1 VKLRKQISFL
11 ILFIFLLPISAKS
24 QEYFSPTNILK
35 FADYLYQ
42 QREYLRAA
50 VEYQRYLTTIAPNDS
65 VLYALGLSYKRAKKL
80 SAAEAAF
87 RQIPARFRGS
97 LLIPKAYLQTGFLW
111 VVREESGKISF
122 FQQNRLQTIRPQS
135 VRQALQTLFGVPLL
149 LSNQFSQAQVYYKK
163 LDHPDFSE
171 TERPFVK
178 AFQKLAVSGAK
189 IKRKKPILAGAL
201 SAVIPGLG
209 RFYVGRPGDGLY
221 SLVFIGISGYS
232 AYRGFSRN
240 GLRSGR
246 GWVLGGLT
254 TALYLGNV
262 YGSYLSAKIVNQKRK
277 NDFRTQV
284 VLQLDL
290 WQSAHHLDTF
300 LR

>member
-1 VKLRKQISFL
+1 MKNRITFLLVHVFL
-11 ILFIFLLPISAKS
+11 IGSSAWG
-24 QEYFSPTNILK
+24 QEYFAPKNILK

-42 QREYLRAA
+42 QHEYLRAA

-65 VLYALGLSYKRAKKL
+65 ILYALGLSYKRAKKW
-80 SAAEAAF
+80 SSAEAAF
-87 RQIPARFRGS
+87 QQIPARFRGS

-111 VVREESGKISF
+111 VVQDEAKKISS
-122 FQQNRLQTIRPQS
+122 FQRSRLRTIRPQP

-149 LSNQFSQAQVYYKK
+149 LHNRFSRAQTYYRE
-163 LDHPDFSE
+163 LNRPDFSE
-171 TERPFVK
+171 KELPFVK
-178 AFQKLAVSGAK
+178 AFQKLAISGTK
-189 IKRKKPILAGAL
+189 ITRKKPVLAGAL
-201 SAVIPGLG
+201 SALVPGLG

-232 AYRGFSRN
+232 AYRGFSRY

-246 GWVLGGLT
+246 GWLLGGLT

-262 YGSYLSAKIVNQKRK
+262 YGSYLSAKIVNQKREH
-277 NDFRTQV
+277 DFRTQV

-290 WQSAHHLDTF
+290 WQSAHHLDAF